1 MYARRSADP
10 IQQTTFLFVET
21 AGRKDPSALAMYFPK
36 FTWLVRDFNLE
47 LVTGGRTITA
57 DEYLE
62 QALQP
67 LDGDPDEVGGKN
79 AIRTAVLGA
88 FRDRTCF
95 TLVRPVNDEE
105 KLQNLQLG
113 TACGTSGHGRW
124 ELR

>member
-1 MYARRSADP
+1 
-10 IQQTTFLFVET
+10 
-21 AGRKDPSALAMYFPK
+21 MYFPK

-47 LVTGGRTITA
+47 LVTGGKTITA

-113 TACGTSGHGRW
+113 TACGTWGAADGGCGWLIARLSSVGGRVHGQR
-124 ELR
+124 R